1 MSKQVTLQGIGVDII
16 SGIPGR
22 SYGVERREVIF
33 GIDKDFRDTKRFE

>member
-22 SYGVERREVIF
+22 YYGVERRQAIF
-33 GIDKDFRDTKRFE
+33 GTNKDFRDTKRFE